1 MLGKIVAATGAVVV
15 AAGLA
20 SGVLA
25 VVQHHSTPRLEIAV
39 EPAPVVLDPFVLDL
53 RRLSDM
59 VPMVCQP
66 ASATGAK
73 TKAETETADGVT
85 APLPARKRK

>member
-1 MLGKIVAATGAVVV
+1 MLGKIVAATGALAV
-15 AAGLA
+15 AGALA
-20 SGVLA
+20 SGILA
-25 VVQHHSTPRLEIAV
+25 VVQHHSAPRLEIAV
-39 EPAPVVLDPFVLDL
+39 EPAPTIPAVDPFVWDL

-66 ASATGAK
+66 ASTTGAK
-73 TKAETETADGVT
+73 VPETADGVT

>member
-1 MLGKIVAATGAVVV
+1 MLGKIVAATGAMAV
-15 AAGLA
+15 AGALT
-20 SGVLA
+20 SGILA
-25 VVQHHSTPRLEIAV
+25 VVQHHSVPLLPIAV
-39 EPAPVVLDPFVLDL
+39 APALPAPDPFVWDL

-66 ASATGAK
+66 ASTTGAK
-73 TKAETETADGVT
+73 APETADGVT